1 MKITLNQAL
10 KGKATQ
16 IKGKEYLTTEAY
28 ITPFIERMSKFTDD
42 FRIEAI
48 PANQISL
55 TKEGEINTEDIV
67 YNRMWIQAVMPD
79 EYAFENHKESIS
91 LLYAL
96 DTRKPIVKIF
106 RNTLNMACLNM
117 CVWSPDFI
125 DVKGLESEQPI
136 DYRPLNR
143 LIELTENSKVILD
156 RLNNTE
162 ISYQIE
168 DIDRS
173 LGEWVRNALSVSY
186 DNGFGKVK
194 VGVTSIMDAYKLL
207 YRDTKSP
214 YYIKEGESTSLFNI
228 YNAHT
233 QVLSN
238 DQKDI
243 VNKFEKCGLIGR
255 ILGITDF

>member
-1 MKITLNQAL
+1 MELTLNQAL

-42 FRIEAI
+42 FRIQAI

-55 TKEGEINTEDIV
+55 TKEGEINMEDMV

-79 EYAFENHKESIS
+79 EYAFENHKESIN

-117 CVWSPDFI
+117 CVWNASFL
-125 DVKGLESEQPI
+125 DVKELSPESAI
-136 DYRPLNR
+136 NYKPLNT
-143 LIELTENSKVILD
+143 LMELTEESHTILTK
-156 RLNNTE
+156 LNDMEVPYIQNN
-162 ISYQIE
+162 
-168 DIDRS
+168 IDES
-173 LGEWVRNALSVSY
+173 LGKWIRNALTTSY

-194 VGVTSIMDAYKLL
+194 VGVPSIMDAYKLL
-207 YRDTKSP
+207 YIDNTSP
-214 YYIKEGESTSLFNI
+214 YYVKPGESTNMFNV

-233 QVLSN
+233 QVLSS
-238 DQKDI
+238 DKKDI

-255 ILGITDF
+255 ILEVCNF

>member
-1 MKITLNQAL
+1 MELTLEQAL

-42 FRIEAI
+42 FRIQAI

-55 TKEGEINTEDIV
+55 TKEGEINMEDMV

-125 DVKGLESEQPI
+125 DVKGLESEHPI
-136 DYRPLNR
+136 DYKPLNR

-162 ISYQIE
+162 IS
-168 DIDRS
+168 
-173 LGEWVRNALSVSY
+173 
-186 DNGFGKVK
+186 
-194 VGVTSIMDAYKLL
+194 
-207 YRDTKSP
+207 
-214 YYIKEGESTSLFNI
+214 
-228 YNAHT
+228 
-233 QVLSN
+233 
-238 DQKDI
+238 
-243 VNKFEKCGLIGR
+243 
-255 ILGITDF
+255 